1 MKISENLIKKLQ
13 DGGQMSAEPTPAPT
27 PAPEPTAAPAAQGE
41 GGQNPVAMIIEAA
54 IQALQANDGQLAL
67 QVCAA
72 LVNTAQQQ
80 MNGGQEPVPAEP
92 VMAKRGGK
100 LVVSKRL

>member
-13 DGGQMSAEPTPAPT
+13 DGGQMSAEPTPAP
-27 PAPEPTAAPAAQGE
+27 EPTAAPAAQGE
-41 GGQNPVAMIIEAA
+41 GGQDPVAMIIETAV
-54 IQALQANDGQLAL
+54 QALQANDGQLAL

-72 LVNTAQQQ
+72 LVNEAQKQ

>member
-13 DGGQMSAEPTPAPT
+13 DGGQMSAEPTPAP
-27 PAPEPTAAPAAQGE
+27 EPTAAPAAQGE
-41 GGQNPVAMIIEAA
+41 GGQDPVAMIIETA
-54 IQALQANDGQLAL
+54 IQAVQANDGQLAL

-72 LVNTAQQQ
+72 LINEAQKQ
-80 MNGGQEPVPAEP
+80 MSGGQEPVPAEP

>member
-13 DGGQMSAEPTPAPT
+13 DGGQMSTEPT

-41 GGQNPVAMIIEAA
+41 GGQDPVAMIIETA
-54 IQALQANDGQLAL
+54 IQAVQANDGQLAL

-72 LVNTAQQQ
+72 LINEAQKQ
-80 MNGGQEPVPAEP
+80 MSGGQEPVPAEP

>member
-13 DGGQMSAEPTPAPT
+13 DGGQMSAEPV

-41 GGQNPVAMIIEAA
+41 GGQDPVAMIIETAV
-54 IQALQANDGQLAL
+54 QALQANDGQLAL

-72 LVNTAQQQ
+72 LVNEAQKQ

>member
-13 DGGQMSAEPTPAPT
+13 DGGQMSAEPAPA
-27 PAPEPTAAPAAQGE
+27 PTAAPAAQGE
-41 GGQNPVAMIIEAA
+41 GGQDPVAMIIEAA

-72 LVNTAQQQ
+72 LVSTAQQQ

>member
-13 DGGQMSAEPTPAPT
+13 DGGQMSAEP
-27 PAPEPTAAPAAQGE
+27 APESTAAPAAQGE
-41 GGQNPVAMIIEAA
+41 GGQDPVAMIIEAA

>member
-13 DGGQMSAEPTPAPT
+13 DGGQMSAEPTPT

>member
-13 DGGQMSAEPTPAPT
+13 DGGQMSAEPTPAP
-27 PAPEPTAAPAAQGE
+27 EPTAAPTTQGE
-41 GGQNPVAMIIEAA
+41 GGQDPVAMIIETA
-54 IQALQANDGQLAL
+54 IQAVQANDGQLAL

-72 LVNTAQQQ
+72 LINEAQKQ

>member
-13 DGGQMSAEPTPAPT
+13 DGGQMSAEPTPAP
-27 PAPEPTAAPAAQGE
+27 EPTAAPAAQGE
-41 GGQNPVAMIIEAA
+41 GGQDPVAMIIEAA

-92 VMAKRGGK
+92 VMAKWGGK

>member
-13 DGGQMSAEPTPAPT
+13 DGGQMSAEPTPAP
-27 PAPEPTAAPAAQGE
+27 EPTAAPTAQGE
-41 GGQNPVAMIIEAA
+41 GGQDPVAMIIETA
-54 IQALQANDGQLAL
+54 IQAVQANDGQLAL

-72 LVNTAQQQ
+72 LINEAQKQ

>member
-13 DGGQMSAEPTPAPT
+13 DGGQMSAEPTPAP
-27 PAPEPTAAPAAQGE
+27 EPTAAPAAPAAQGE
-41 GGQNPVAMIIEAA
+41 GGQDPVAMIIEAA

-72 LVNTAQQQ
+72 LANTAQQQ

>member
-13 DGGQMSAEPTPAPT
+13 DGGQMSAEPTPAP
-27 PAPEPTAAPAAQGE
+27 ELTAAPTAQGE
-41 GGQNPVAMIIEAA
+41 GGQDPVAMIIETA
-54 IQALQANDGQLAL
+54 IQAVQANDGQLAL

-72 LVNTAQQQ
+72 LINEAQKQ

>member
-13 DGGQMSAEPTPAPT
+13 DGGQMSAEPTPA

>member
-13 DGGQMSAEPTPAPT
+13 DGGQMSAEPTPAPELT
-27 PAPEPTAAPAAQGE
+27 AAPAAPAAQGE
-41 GGQNPVAMIIEAA
+41 GGQDPVAMIIEAA

>member
-13 DGGQMSAEPTPAPT
+13 DGGQMSAEPV

-41 GGQNPVAMIIEAA
+41 GGQDPVAMIIEAA

>member
-13 DGGQMSAEPTPAPT
+13 DGGQMSAEPT

-72 LVNTAQQQ
+72 LINEAQKQ
-80 MNGGQEPVPAEP
+80 MSGGQEPVPAEP

>member
-13 DGGQMSAEPTPAPT
+13 DGGQMSAEP
-27 PAPEPTAAPAAQGE
+27 APEPTAAPAAQGE
-41 GGQNPVAMIIEAA
+41 GGQDPVAMIIEAA

>member
-13 DGGQMSAEPTPAPT
+13 DGGQMSAEPTPAPK
-27 PAPEPTAAPAAQGE
+27 PTAAPTAQGE
-41 GGQNPVAMIIEAA
+41 GGQDPVAMIIETA
-54 IQALQANDGQLAL
+54 IQAVQANDGQLAL

-92 VMAKRGGK
+92 VMGYKSGGK
-100 LVVSKRL
+100 LVVKRRLK